1 MWNIIEYNQI
11 ARGEGVRLFTACGI
25 FEGVYRGSEAVDES
39 QPEQWVVLSDVTF
52 SPHPGRRGRSGADPY
67 ERRQR
72 PALPD
77 HRTGPGQWMSYPA
90 GK

>member
-52 SPHPGRRGRSGADPY
+52 SPTRGGAAEAEHMSDANV
-67 ERRQR
+67 QLSQII
-72 PALPD
+72 ALD
-77 HRTGPGQWMSYPA
+77 LDNG
-90 GK
+90 

>member
-25 FEGVYRGSEAVDES
+25 FEGVYRGSEAVDGS

-52 SPHPGRRGRSGADPY
+52 SPARGGVAGAEQIHMSDANV
-67 ERRQR
+67 QLSQII
-72 PALPD
+72 ALD
-77 HRTGPGQWMSYPA
+77 LDNG
-90 GK
+90 

>member
-52 SPHPGRRGRSGADPY
+52 SPPGAA
-67 ERRQR
+67 R
-72 PALPD
+72 PKREQIHVSDANVQLSQIIALD
-77 HRTGPGQWMSYPA
+77 LDNG
-90 GK
+90 

>member
-1 MWNIIEYNQI
+1 MWNILEYNQI

-52 SPHPGRRGRSGADPY
+52 SPARGSRRSLRWIWTTVVPSGRQTAKTEPGG
-67 ERRQR
+67 
-72 PALPD
+72 
-77 HRTGPGQWMSYPA
+77 M
-90 GK
+90 

>member
-52 SPHPGRRGRSGADPY
+52 SPTRGGAAEAEQIHMSDANVQRS
-67 ERRQR
+67 QII
-72 PALPD
+72 ALD
-77 HRTGPGQWMSYPA
+77 LDNG
-90 GK
+90 

>member
-52 SPHPGRRGRSGADPY
+52 SPTRGGAAEAEQINMSDANV
-67 ERRQR
+67 QLSQII
-72 PALPD
+72 ALD
-77 HRTGPGQWMSYPA
+77 LDNG
-90 GK
+90 

>member
-39 QPEQWVVLSDVTF
+39 QPEQW
-52 SPHPGRRGRSGADPY
+52 
-67 ERRQR
+67 
-72 PALPD
+72 
-77 HRTGPGQWMSYPA
+77 
-90 GK
+90 